1 MTFAYIRLESTRQL
15 KNARTLIFSLAV
27 PVVMLFAFGG
37 AYGAGGAVDPVTR
50 LPWIVVTTI
59 QMAAYGGMIAA
70 LSQSF
75 NIVNERSIG
84 WNRQLR
90 ITPLSGSGY
99 LVSKIIAAMVAAL
112 AAVVLITIISVVSFH
127 PDLGAMNWLA
137 ACAAVWLGVIPFAL
151 VAILIGQF
159 AKPDFAQPMFMAVF
173 LGFSLL
179 GGLWV
184 PLQIFPAWVS
194 DVARVVPSYWLN
206 RIGQMGAHLSG
217 DVLTPAL
224 VLAAWT
230 VVLGAFIIWRYRR
243 DAARG

>member
-1 MTFAYIRLESTRQL
+1 
-15 KNARTLIFSLAV
+15 
-27 PVVMLFAFGG
+27 
-37 AYGAGGAVDPVTR
+37 
-50 LPWIVVTTI
+50 
-59 QMAAYGGMIAA
+59 
-70 LSQSF
+70 
-75 NIVNERSIG
+75 
-84 WNRQLR
+84 
-90 ITPLSGSGY
+90 
-99 LVSKIIAAMVAAL
+99 
-112 AAVVLITIISVVSFH
+112 
-127 PDLGAMNWLA
+127 
-137 ACAAVWLGVIPFAL
+137 
-151 VAILIGQF
+151 
-159 AKPDFAQPMFMAVF
+159 MFMAVF

>member
-1 MTFAYIRLESTRQL
+1 MSITYIRLETARQL
-15 KNARTLIFSLAV
+15 RNARALIFSLAV

-37 AYGAGGAVDPVTR
+37 AYGAGGAVDPVTH

-75 NIVNERSIG
+75 NIVLERSIG

-90 ITPLSGSGY
+90 ITPLTGSGY
-99 LVSKIIAAMVAAL
+99 LVSKVVTAMIAAL
-112 AAVVLITIISVVSFH
+112 AAIVIITLISIVSFH
-127 PDLGAMNWLA
+127 PDLGALNWIA
-137 ACAAVWLGVIPFAL
+137 ACGAIWLGVIPFSL

-159 AKPDFAQPMFMAVF
+159 AKPDYAQPLFTAVF
-173 LGFSLL
+173 LIFSLL
-179 GGLWV
+179 GGLWI

-194 DVARVVPSYWLN
+194 NVGKIVPSYWLN

-217 DVLTPAL
+217 DALTPAI

-230 VVLGAFIIWRYRR
+230 VVLGGFIIWRYRR
-243 DAARG
+243 DAARS